1 MESFTKRANSGRG
14 ASSCEQVAD
23 SMSRKKKNKTN
34 SLEASPHPPPLKH
47 PASFLVIYSAVY
59 KVYIKE
65 S

>member
-23 SMSRKKKNKTN
+23 SMSRKKKKIKQI
-34 SLEASPHPPPLKH
+34 AHPPPLKH

-59 KVYIKE
+59 IVYIKE